1 MIKKMRRTART
12 VMNFISRYWIVASLV
27 LIFVGGFAVRL
38 YKITNPVADW
48 HSWRQA
54 DTASVSWIYVTD
66 GIDLLH
72 PRYHDVSVIQTG
84 YNNPEG
90 WRFVEFPLY
99 NAIHAVLYKAVPS
112 INFEVWGRLVS
123 IGSAI
128 ITAFALYRLVTLQ
141 LNKRAG
147 MFAAFF
153 YLFIPFNIY
162 FTRVILPDPMGT
174 MWVTLSLWL
183 FFAFYKSDKKYQLF
197 LSAIFFG
204 LAMLIKPFAIFYTI
218 PFILAV
224 YKKWGFKKVAF
235 SIPFLIALDLAL
247 VPFFAW
253 RAWMNNYIVGI
264 PYFAWMFNGDGIRFR
279 PSFWFWIFG
288 QRLGRLV
295 LGDWGIVPFI
305 FGLLTSLKK
314 HPFLAASL
322 LGMFLYVSTIAT
334 ASVRHDYYQTY
345 LIPAV
350 AWALAVGA
358 DYLWETKEYGKYA
371 GKVVLGFSVF
381 MMLLMGWYQARDYY
395 IVNHYEIVLAGQAVD
410 RIAPKDARVIAPYN
424 GDTAFLYQTRR
435 WGWPVVDRD
444 ITELIAQ
451 GAKYYVS
458 VNKGDTD
465 TQNFKKRFATVEETD
480 RYIILDLSKKL

>member
-1 MIKKMRRTART
+1 VDLQYDSIRSQILLLTG
-12 VMNFISRYWIVASLV
+12 I
-27 LIFVGGFAVRL
+27 VGGKLTRQVLAGFMSLMELTRFIL
-38 YKITNPVADW
+38 DTMMFRNPNC
-48 HSWRQA
+48 
-54 DTASVSWIYVTD
+54 
-66 GIDLLH
+66 
-72 PRYHDVSVIQTG
+72 

-99 NAIHAVLYKAVPS
+99 NAVHALLYKAVPS

-123 IGSAI
+123 ITSALV
-128 ITAFALYRLVTLQ
+128 TAFALYRLVTLQ

-174 MWVTLSLWL
+174 MWVTLSLWM

-224 YKKWGFKKVAF
+224 HKKWGFKKVAF

-305 FGLLTSLKK
+305 FGLLTSLKA
-314 HPFLAASL
+314 FLAASF
-322 LGMFLYVSTIAT
+322 GMFCMFQPLHRKCS
-334 ASVRHDYYQTY
+334 S
-345 LIPAV
+345 
-350 AWALAVGA
+350 
-358 DYLWETKEYGKYA
+358 
-371 GKVVLGFSVF
+371 
-381 MMLLMGWYQARDYY
+381 
-395 IVNHYEIVLAGQAVD
+395 
-410 RIAPKDARVIAPYN
+410 
-424 GDTAFLYQTRR
+424 
-435 WGWPVVDRD
+435 
-444 ITELIAQ
+444 
-451 GAKYYVS
+451 
-458 VNKGDTD
+458 
-465 TQNFKKRFATVEETD
+465 
-480 RYIILDLSKKL
+480 

>member
-1 MIKKMRRTART
+1 MINRLRRL
-12 VMNFISRYWIVASLV
+12 ISRYWIAFALVAV
-27 LIFVGGFAVRL
+27 FVGGFAVRL
-38 YKITNPVADW
+38 YKINNPVADW

-72 PRYHDVSVIQTG
+72 PRYHDISVIQTG
-84 YNNPEG
+84 YYNPNG

-99 NAIHAVLYKAVPS
+99 NAIHAKLYTSFPS

-123 IGSAI
+123 IFSAL
-128 ITAFALYRLVTLQ
+128 ITAFALFKLVSGQ

-174 MWVTLSLWL
+174 MWITLSLWM
-183 FFAFYKSDKKYQLF
+183 FFAFYRSEKNYQLY
-197 LSAIFFG
+197 LSAAFFA
-204 LAMLIKPFAIFYTI
+204 LAMLVKPFAIFYTI
-218 PFILAV
+218 PILVAV
-224 YKKWGFKKVAF
+224 YKKWGIKKVF
-235 SIPFLIALDLAL
+235 KSIPFLLALDIAL

-253 RAWMNNYIVGI
+253 RAWMNNFIVGI
-264 PYFAWMFNGDGIRFR
+264 PHFAWMFNGDGIRFR
-279 PSFWFWIFG
+279 PSFWYWIFG

-295 LGDWGIVPFI
+295 LGDWGLVPFT
-305 FGLLTSLKK
+305 FGLLASLKK
-314 HPFLAASL
+314 HPFLAATL
-322 LGMFLYVSTIAT
+322 FGMFLYVSTIAT

-371 GKVVLGFSVF
+371 GKILLGFCVF

-410 RIAPKDARVIAPYN
+410 RLTPKDARIIAPYN

-435 WGWPVVDRD
+435 WGWPIVDRD

-465 TQNFKKRFATVEETD
+465 TQNFKKRFVTVEETD